1 MQCLF
6 HVNLDHFSFQP
17 ESYIIFHQKYLIS
30 SHFWRKGG
38 PIFVY
43 TGNEADIEWF
53 ASNTGF
59 MMDIAPKFQA
69 LVIFIEVKA
78 FLKSPKASSLV
89 LKNLTLKLMLA
100 ILIRSLK
107 QNLSSEASPVVVFG
121 GSYGGMLAAWFRL
134 KYPHIAIGALAS
146 SAPILQFDKIVP
158 SSSFY
163 DTVSQDFKDL
173 SVNCFEV
180 IKRSWGELNSFL
192 TMKDGTQE
200 LSKKFRT
207 CKDLQFIPSAAQW
220 LESAFV
226 DPAMVNYPTAANFMA
241 PLPAYPVEQMSKII
255 DGFPLRSSSNLDR
268 AFAAASLYYNY
279 SGSEKCFDIE
289 NQTDPHGLNGW
300 GWQACT
306 EMVMPMSR
314 SNRACFYHSK
324 TTMESKN
331 FVCWHTVSSLD
342 HTGSPPNLVERSNSD
357 GVERFGSNIIFSNGL
372 QDPWSRG
379 GVLKNIS
386 STIIALVTKKGAH
399 HTDLRAATKDDPDWL
414 KEQRRQEVAIIEK
427 WISEYHSDLR
437 QEEQDLIFSHYSTLL
452 FCTSDS
458 VSFDRAFLVV
468 CSVAMVRRSGDCM
481 RCLVIFAVVSALVV
495 CGPALY
501 WKFNKGFVGSTQRN
515 SVCPPCVCNCPP
527 PLSLLEIAPGLANL
541 SITDCGGDDPELKQE
556 MEKQFVD
563 LLTEELK
570 LQEAV
575 ADEHSRHMNV
585 TLAEAKRVASQYQ
598 KEAEKCNAAT
608 EICESARER
617 AEALLIKER
626 KITSLWE
633 KRARQSGWEGE

>member
-1 MQCLF
+1 ML
-6 HVNLDHFSFQP
+6 
-17 ESYIIFHQKYLIS
+17 
-30 SHFWRKGG
+30 
-38 PIFVY
+38 
-43 TGNEADIEWF
+43 
-53 ASNTGF
+53 
-59 MMDIAPKFQA
+59 DIAPKFQA
-69 LVIFIEVKA
+69 LLVFIEHRFYGESK
-78 FLKSPKASSLV
+78 PH
-89 LKNLTLKLMLA
+89 NLAKTMGYLNSQQALADYA

-107 QNLSSEASPVVVFG
+107 QNLSSESSPVVVFG

-134 KYPHIAIGALAS
+134 KYPHITIGALAS

-163 DTVSQDFKDL
+163 DVVSQDFKDASL
-173 SVNCFEV
+173 NCFEV
-180 IKRSWGELNSFL
+180 IKKSWRELEVFS
-192 TMKDGTQE
+192 TMKDGLQE

-207 CKDLQFIPSAAQW
+207 CKDLHAVYLASRW
-220 LESAFV
+220 LETAYT
-226 DPAMVNYPTAANFMA
+226 DTAMVNYPTPANFMA
-241 PLPAYPVEQMSKII
+241 PLPAYPVEEVRHVSEYKVVYFLYWLIHNETSSYNRCARSST
-255 DGFPLRSSSNLDR
+255 GFPLEASNLDR

-279 SGSEKCFDIE
+279 SCSENCFDIE

-300 GWQACT
+300 YWQACT
-306 EMVMPMSR
+306 EMVMPISC
-314 SNRACFYHSK
+314 SNQSMFQPFEYDEKVDQEDCLKEYGVKPRPHWI
-324 TTMESKN
+324 TTEFGGHRIEMVLK
-331 FVCWHTVSSLD
+331 
-342 HTGSPPNLVERSNSD
+342 
-357 GVERFGSNIIFSNGL
+357 RFGINIIFSNGM
-372 QDPWSRG
+372 QDPWSRE

-386 STIIALVTKKGAH
+386 SSIIALVTKKGAH
-399 HTDLRAATKDDPDWL
+399 HTDLRAATKDDPEWL
-414 KEQRRQEVAIIEK
+414 KEQRRQEVAEIEK
-427 WISEYHSDLR
+427 WISEYYSDLR
-437 QEEQDLIFSHYSTLL
+437 QEEQANVLHTNHHCC
-452 FCTSDS
+452 CTSDS
-458 VSFDRAFLVV
+458 DSAF
-468 CSVAMVRRSGDCM
+468 SSSATMARRSGDCM

-501 WKFNKGFVGSTQRN
+501 WKFNKGFVGSTRTN
-515 SVCPPCVCNCPP
+515 SLCPPCVCDCPP
-527 PLSLLEIAPGLANL
+527 PLSLLQIAPGLANL
-541 SITDCGGDDPELKQE
+541 SITDCGSDDPELKQE